1 MNYFPSV
8 KKNIALSTA
17 YQMFNL
23 FFPFVTAPYLSRV
36 LGADGIGIYSFTN
49 SIATFFTM
57 FATIGIW
64 VYGTREIARVR
75 DNKVEL
81 SRLFWEIEITIIA
94 FTTASVLIWLIWIF
108 YAPDYNIIYL
118 ILTITLFN
126 TIADISWFFAGI
138 EQFKYI
144 ILRNSLVKIA
154 GIVLIF
160 VLIKEKSDL
169 ALFVFL
175 MASTT
180 LIGSICM
187 WIYIPQIIQR
197 TDWKTIHLKKHFKES
212 FIYFIPALATSTYTI
227 FNKILLNIL
236 GGDIRENGYYEQAT
250 KIILM
255 AQTLTYVALN
265 NVMTSRLS
273 YLFMGNKKEEIQD
286 RIDKSLHYILFMGMG
301 MTFGLI
307 AISPTFIPWFFG
319 SEFTD
324 AIPIMQLF
332 CPLIFISSISNCL
345 DYHYYTPAGLK
356 KKCAKYLVVGAI
368 VNIISNLMLT
378 PQLGAKG
385 TVASFLLTESTITML
400 FLRNCN
406 GYMNV
411 SQIIRNGWKKFLA
424 AATMLIIMF
433 VWQKNAT
440 YLNKS
445 FLVVTTIIA
454 GVTTYVI
461 VLLLLKD
468 WFMLNITKLTSNI
481 IRHK

>member
-1 MNYFPSV
+1 MNYFPSI
-8 KKNIALSTA
+8 KKNIALNTA

-154 GIVLIF
+154 GIVFIF

-187 WIYIPQIIQR
+187 WIYIPQIIQK

-319 SEFTD
+319 SEFAD

-356 KKCAKYLVVGAI
+356 KKCAKYLVAGAI

-468 WFMLNITKLTSNI
+468 WFMLNISKLTSNI